1 MSRTRIVKGKI
12 TERVKGDI
20 SIYSASNII
29 ETSLQSIVEIGK
41 EKGISFGQPKRPPS
55 IETTEVER
63 IEIEKLKEGSANDG
77 TGKSIRLGLV
87 YGEKYKLRVTK
98 FKNNEEPISSMSI
111 KWLVSYI
118 TEEGEVAFINISQR
132 GKEILY
138 KADALKAC
146 GRDIKFYAYIKD
158 RTKGGELMVFQHYRF
173 RWFDRE
179 IIKEELKERAKEYWL
194 IDQNSTSLCG
204 MACLFYLLI
213 KEKPD
218 IYYKYVLALHQYGEV
233 KYNNYI
239 TKPNDILF
247 SKNPNE
253 KGYPYII
260 EFGEKKEMPLCDY
273 ITLGGLRNTENS
285 FYKGGDEEFA
295 AINWPNLMVRLCED
309 FLGYEEVD
317 SKGIHLP
324 IKKSKDYDKDK
335 AWKIVEDINNQ
346 ISQGYKLILLID
358 SDMIS
363 YSDDSKDPL
372 FAFEYHWVVLE
383 EPIKLKKTFRRM
395 KDFSFILDNIF
406 TLLDFKVYS
415 WGTRW
420 KYPMIPITIEHF
432 INNYY
437 GYIKVK

>member
-29 ETSLQSIVEIGK
+29 ETSLQSIVETGK

-77 TGKSIRLGLV
+77 TGKSIRLGIV

-98 FKNNEEPISSMSI
+98 FKNNEEPISAMSI
-111 KWLVSYI
+111 MWRVSYI
-118 TEEGEVAFINISQR
+118 TEEGVITFKKISQR

-146 GRDIKFYAYIKD
+146 GRDITFHAYIKD
-158 RTKGGELMVFQHYRF
+158 RRKEGELTVFQHYRF
-173 RWFDRE
+173 RWFDRKK
-179 IIKEELKERAKEYWL
+179 IKEELKKRAKEYWS

-260 EFGEKKEMPLCDY
+260 EFGKKKEMPLCDY

-295 AINWPNLMVRLCED
+295 AINWPNLMVRLCKE
-309 FLGYEEVD
+309 FLGYKDVD
-317 SKGIHLP
+317 YRGIYNP
-324 IKKSKDYDKDK
+324 IKKSTKYDMKETLK
-335 AWKIVEDINNQ
+335 MIKDINIQMEN
-346 ISQGYKLILLID
+346 GYHLILLID
-358 SDMIS
+358 SDLIS
-363 YSDDSKDPL
+363 PTEDSL
-372 FAFEYHWVVLE
+372 FESLEYHWVILE
-383 EPIKLKKTFRRM
+383 TPISVDENCWDGEGR
-395 KDFSFILDNIF
+395 IIPHVN
-406 TLLDFKVYS
+406 FKVYS
-415 WGTRW
+415 WASKDQYLAR
-420 KYPMIPITIEHF
+420 PISIEHF

>member
-29 ETSLQSIVEIGK
+29 ETSLQSIIETGK
-41 EKGISFGQPKRPPS
+41 EKGVSFGQPKRPSS

-77 TGKSIRLGLV
+77 TGKSIRLGMV
-87 YGEKYKLRVTK
+87 YGEKYKLKVTK

-118 TEEGEVAFINISQR
+118 TEEGEVAFIKISQR

-138 KADALKAC
+138 KADALEAC

-158 RTKGGELMVFQHYRF
+158 RKKGGKLMVFQHYRF

-179 IIKEELKERAKEYWL
+179 KIKEELKERMDKPWL
-194 IDQNSTSLCG
+194 ADQNSTSLCG

-260 EFGEKKEMPLCDY
+260 EFGKKRKCPSV
-273 ITLGGLRNTENS
+273 I
-285 FYKGGDEEFA
+285 
-295 AINWPNLMVRLCED
+295 
-309 FLGYEEVD
+309 
-317 SKGIHLP
+317 
-324 IKKSKDYDKDK
+324 
-335 AWKIVEDINNQ
+335 
-346 ISQGYKLILLID
+346 ILL
-358 SDMIS
+358 
-363 YSDDSKDPL
+363 
-372 FAFEYHWVVLE
+372 
-383 EPIKLKKTFRRM
+383 
-395 KDFSFILDNIF
+395 
-406 TLLDFKVYS
+406 
-415 WGTRW
+415 
-420 KYPMIPITIEHF
+420 
-432 INNYY
+432 
-437 GYIKVK
+437 

>member
-41 EKGISFGQPKRPPS
+41 EKGISFGQPKRPSS

-77 TGKSIRLGLV
+77 TGKSIRLGMV

-98 FKNNEEPISSMSI
+98 FKNNEEPISAMSI
-111 KWLVSYI
+111 MWRVSYI
-118 TEEGEVAFINISQR
+118 TEEGVITFKKISQR

-146 GRDIKFYAYIKD
+146 GRDITFHAYIKD
-158 RTKGGELMVFQHYRF
+158 RRKEGELTVFQHYRF
-173 RWFDRE
+173 RWFDRKK
-179 IIKEELKERAKEYWL
+179 IKEELKKRAKEYWS

-260 EFGEKKEMPLCDY
+260 EFGKKKEMPLCDY

-295 AINWPNLMVRLCED
+295 AINWPNLMVRLCKE
-309 FLGYEEVD
+309 FLGYKDVD
-317 SKGIHLP
+317 YRGIYNP
-324 IKKSKDYDKDK
+324 IKKSTKYDMKETLK
-335 AWKIVEDINNQ
+335 MIKDINIQMEN
-346 ISQGYKLILLID
+346 GYHLILLID
-358 SDMIS
+358 SDLIS
-363 YSDDSKDPL
+363 PTEDSL
-372 FAFEYHWVVLE
+372 FESLEYHWVILE
-383 EPIKLKKTFRRM
+383 TPISVDENCWDGEGR
-395 KDFSFILDNIF
+395 IIPHVN
-406 TLLDFKVYS
+406 FKVYS
-415 WGTRW
+415 WASKDQYLAR
-420 KYPMIPITIEHF
+420 PISIEHV

>member
-29 ETSLQSIVEIGK
+29 ETSLQSIVETGK
-41 EKGISFGQPKRPPS
+41 EKGVSFGQPKRPPS

-111 KWLVSYI
+111 IWLVSYI
-118 TEEGEVAFINISQR
+118 TEEGEVAFIKISQR

-218 IYYKYVLALHQYGEV
+218 VYHKYVLALHQYGEV

-253 KGYPYII
+253 KGYPYTIK
-260 EFGEKKEMPLCDY
+260 FKEKKEMPLCDY

-295 AINWPNLMVRLCED
+295 AINWPNLMVRLCKE
-309 FLGYEEVD
+309 FLGYKDVD
-317 SKGIHLP
+317 YRGIYNP
-324 IKKSKDYDKDK
+324 IKKSTKYDMKETLK
-335 AWKIVEDINNQ
+335 MIKDINIQMEN
-346 ISQGYKLILLID
+346 GYHLILLID
-358 SDMIS
+358 SDLIS
-363 YSDDSKDPL
+363 PTEDSFFESL
-372 FAFEYHWVVLE
+372 EYHWVILE
-383 EPIKLKKTFRRM
+383 TPISVDENCWDGEGR
-395 KDFSFILDNIF
+395 IIPHVN
-406 TLLDFKVYS
+406 FKVYS
-415 WGTRW
+415 WAS
-420 KYPMIPITIEHF
+420 KDQYLAKPITIEHF

>member
-111 KWLVSYI
+111 IWLVSYI
-118 TEEGEVAFINISQR
+118 TEEGEVVFIKISQR

-138 KADALKAC
+138 KADDLEAC
-146 GRDIKFYAYIKD
+146 GRDITFYAYIKD
-158 RTKGGELMVFQHYRF
+158 RTKEGELTVFQHYRF

-179 IIKEELKERAKEYWL
+179 IIKEELKERAEKYWL

-218 IYYKYVLALHQYGEV
+218 IYYKYVLTLHQYGEV

-253 KGYPYII
+253 KGYPYTK
-260 EFGEKKEMPLCDY
+260 EKKEMPLCDY

-295 AINWPNLMVRLCED
+295 AINWPNVMLKLCKE
-309 FLGYEEVD
+309 FLGYKDVD
-317 SKGIHLP
+317 YRGIYNP
-324 IKKSKDYDKDK
+324 IKKSTKYDMKETLK
-335 AWKIVEDINNQ
+335 MIKDINIQMEN
-346 ISQGYKLILLID
+346 GYHLILLID
-358 SDMIS
+358 SDLIS
-363 YSDDSKDPL
+363 P
-372 FAFEYHWVVLE
+372 F
-383 EPIKLKKTFRRM
+383 
-395 KDFSFILDNIF
+395 
-406 TLLDFKVYS
+406 
-415 WGTRW
+415 
-420 KYPMIPITIEHF
+420 
-432 INNYY
+432 
-437 GYIKVK
+437 

>member
-29 ETSLQSIVEIGK
+29 ETSLQSIIETGK
-41 EKGISFGQPKRPPS
+41 EKGVSFGQPKRPSS

-77 TGKSIRLGLV
+77 TGKSIRLGMV
-87 YGEKYKLRVTK
+87 YGEKYKLKVTK

-118 TEEGEVAFINISQR
+118 TEEGEVAFIKISQR

-138 KADALKAC
+138 KADALEAC

-158 RTKGGELMVFQHYRF
+158 RKKGGKLMVFQHYRF

-179 IIKEELKERAKEYWL
+179 KIKEELKERMDKPWL
-194 IDQNSTSLCG
+194 ADQNSTSLCG

-260 EFGEKKEMPLCDY
+260 EFGKKKEMPLCDY

-295 AINWPNLMVRLCED
+295 AINWPNLMVRLCKE
-309 FLGYEEVD
+309 FLGYKDVD
-317 SKGIHLP
+317 YRGIYNP
-324 IKKSKDYDKDK
+324 IKKSTKYDMKETLK
-335 AWKIVEDINNQ
+335 MIKDINIQMEN
-346 ISQGYKLILLID
+346 GYHLILLID
-358 SDMIS
+358 SDLIS
-363 YSDDSKDPL
+363 LTEDSL
-372 FAFEYHWVVLE
+372 FESLEYHWVVLE
-383 EPIKLKKTFRRM
+383 TPISVDENCWDGEGR
-395 KDFSFILDNIF
+395 IIPHVN
-406 TLLDFKVYS
+406 FKVYS
-415 WGTRW
+415 WASKDQYLAR
-420 KYPMIPITIEHF
+420 PISIEHF

>member
-29 ETSLQSIVEIGK
+29 ETSLQSIVETGK
-41 EKGISFGQPKRPPS
+41 EKGVSFGQPKRPPS

-111 KWLVSYI
+111 IWLVSYI
-118 TEEGEVAFINISQR
+118 TEEGEVAFIKISQR

-138 KADALKAC
+138 KADALEAC

-158 RTKGGELMVFQHYRF
+158 RKKGGKLMVFQHYRF

-179 IIKEELKERAKEYWL
+179 KIKEELKERMDKPWL
-194 IDQNSTSLCG
+194 ADQNSTSLCG

-260 EFGEKKEMPLCDY
+260 EFGKKKEMPLCDY

-295 AINWPNLMVRLCED
+295 AINWPNLMVRLCKE
-309 FLGYEEVD
+309 FLGYKDVD
-317 SKGIHLP
+317 YRGIYNP
-324 IKKSKDYDKDK
+324 IKKSTKYDMKETLK
-335 AWKIVEDINNQ
+335 MIKDINIQMEN
-346 ISQGYKLILLID
+346 GYHLILLID
-358 SDMIS
+358 SDLIS
-363 YSDDSKDPL
+363 PTEDSFFESL
-372 FAFEYHWVVLE
+372 EYHWVILE
-383 EPIKLKKTFRRM
+383 TPISVDENCWDGEGR
-395 KDFSFILDNIF
+395 IIPHVN
-406 TLLDFKVYS
+406 FKVYS
-415 WGTRW
+415 WAS
-420 KYPMIPITIEHF
+420 KDQYLAKPITIEHF